1 MQLTNL
7 NYADDIALVSQQIE
21 QAQQLLTSIETKVA
35 NIGIQL
41 DAKKTEVMTYN
52 HTLPVNITLENSD
65 TLITYVTH
73 FKYMGTCMASS
84 RKDFEIRKALSLL
97 AIHKMKLI
105 WNSKKK
111 NSLNIRNL
119 KATIEPIFLYGSEFW
134 TLEST
139 MHKTIDGC
147 YARLL

>member
-41 DAKKTEVMTYN
+41 NSKKTEVMTYN
-52 HTLPVNITLENSD
+52 HTLPVNITLEKSD

-73 FKYMGTCMASS
+73 LNTWGHGW
-84 RKDFEIRKALSLL
+84 L
-97 AIHKMKLI
+97 AHETILI
-105 WNSKKK
+105 CANHYHGRQY
-111 NSLNIRNL
+111 I
-119 KATIEPIFLYGSEFW
+119 
-134 TLEST
+134 
-139 MHKTIDGC
+139 
-147 YARLL
+147 RLLI

>member
-52 HTLPVNITLENSD
+52 HTLQVNIILENSD

-73 FKYMGTCMASS
+73 FKYMGT
-84 RKDFEIRKALSLL
+84 
-97 AIHKMKLI
+97 
-105 WNSKKK
+105 
-111 NSLNIRNL
+111 
-119 KATIEPIFLYGSEFW
+119 
-134 TLEST
+134 
-139 MHKTIDGC
+139 
-147 YARLL
+147 